1 MKKLLKI
8 IGTVLAMIVLCLVG
22 AAFGLL
28 LSLSLFS
35 GLFNGVEII
44 IGIAGI
50 LLSLYISIIIHEG
63 GHLVFGLLSGYG
75 FSSFRIA
82 NFMWIKQDGKI
93 RFRRLS
99 ITGTGGQ
106 CLMTPPE
113 EKNGKTPVVLYNLG
127 GVIANILL
135 SVIFG
140 LSCFLIGELN
150 LIGLVLF
157 FGAIVS
163 FVMALSNGIPMN
175 VGGIA
180 NDGMNALHL
189 SKDRVATA
197 AFVNQL
203 RMNAEQAKGIR
214 ISRMPDEWFELPEGA
229 DMQNVMC
236 ASIAVFSASRTLDR
250 LDTEAAE
257 REVEALLDSD
267 YNIIGLHK
275 NLLKCDLVFSRLINH
290 GKQAEISSLL
300 GMEQLKFMKSMKSY
314 PSVLRTEYAIA
325 LIRDNDL
332 QKAESIMADFEKMAK
347 KYPYP
352 SDIESDRELCAL
364 ALEKYKKDI

>member
-8 IGTVLAMIVLCLVG
+8 IGTAIAMIVLCLVG

-35 GLFNGVEII
+35 GLFNGAEII
-44 IGIAGI
+44 IGILGI
-50 LLSLYISIIIHEG
+50 MLSLYVSIIVHEG

-93 RFRRLS
+93 KLRRLS
-99 ITGTGGQ
+99 LAGTGGQ

-150 LIGLVLF
+150 LIGLMLF
-157 FGAIVS
+157 FGALLS

-175 VGGIA
+175 MGGIA

-189 SKDRVATA
+189 SNDRVATS

-214 ISRMPDEWFELPEGA
+214 ISRMPDEWFELPEDA

-236 ASIAVFSASRTLDR
+236 ASIAVFSASRALDR
-250 LDTEAAE
+250 LDTVEAE
-257 REVEALLDSD
+257 RQIKTLLDSN

-275 NLLKCDLVFSRLINH
+275 NLLKCDLVFARLINH
-290 GKQAEISSLL
+290 GNQAEISSLL

-314 PSVLRTEYAIA
+314 PSVLRTEYAIS
-325 LIRDNDL
+325 LIRDLDEN
-332 QKAESIMADFEKMAK
+332 KAEKIKAEFEKVAK

-352 SDIESDRELCAL
+352 SEIEAERELL
-364 ALEKYKKDI
+364 ALTFKTYKNNQ